1 MINSTSLLAYNSIR
15 GVIVGNKQKEVYMAI
30 ERLGEA
36 NNKDI
41 ARLLGKEINTITP
54 RVVELRS
61 MGLVIWAGDARDP
74 RTGRKTSYWKIS
86 K

>member
-61 MGLVIWAGDARDP
+61 MGLVIWAGDAKDP

>member
-15 GVIVGNKQKEVYMAI
+15 GVIVGNKQKEVYKAI
-30 ERLGEA
+30 EMLGEA

-41 ARLLGKEINTITP
+41 ARLLGQEINTITP

-61 MGLVIWAGDARDP
+61 LGLVIWAGDAKDP